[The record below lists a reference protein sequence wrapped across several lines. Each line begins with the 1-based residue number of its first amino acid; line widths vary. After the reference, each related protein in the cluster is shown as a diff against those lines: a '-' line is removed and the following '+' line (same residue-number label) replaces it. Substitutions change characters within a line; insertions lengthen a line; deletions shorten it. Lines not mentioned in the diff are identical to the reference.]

1 MIKVLFFAYPMY
13 ADFEI
18 GHTLFF
24 LRKLGKAKI
33 TTATI
38 DGEAV
43 ESLGGIVIQAQVAVS
58 NVNPKDYDLILISGG
73 DGVAQ
78 VLDNMQIEELL
89 KGFNKFEK
97 PIAAICASSALLGK
111 AGLLLGRRFTCTANT
126 YETCKDVFGG
136 AEYTGNRIEIV
147 DNIIT
152 AKGTAFP
159 EFTLAVMDQLGL
171 WNSEEQREGALKF
184 CKGEV

>member
-1 MIKVLFFAYPMY
+1 MIKVLFLAYPLY

-18 GHTLFF
+18 GHALFF
-24 LRKLGKAKI
+24 LRKLGKATV

-43 ESLGGIVIQAQVAVS
+43 ESLGGLVTQAQVAIS
-58 NVNPKDYDLILISGG
+58 NTNPNDYDLFLISGG

-78 VLDNMQIEELL
+78 ILDNIQIQELI
-89 KGFNKFEK
+89 KGFNALKK
-97 PIAAICASSALLGK
+97 PIAAICASSTLLGK
-111 AGLLLGRRFTCTANT
+111 AGLLLGKKFTCTPNT
-126 YETCKDVFGG
+126 YETFKDVFDG
-136 AEYTGNRIEIV
+136 AEYTGNRIEVV

-171 WNSEEQREGALKF
+171 WKDEEQREGALKF